1 MLKKNSDNPIIKFV
15 SSSKLTVICLFILM
29 ILVIWGTLYQAE
41 YGLYQAQQKFFH
53 SWYFLILGF
62 LPFPGTVIVM
72 LILFVNLICAL
83 IFRIGFRLSNLGNI
97 FTHLGLVILLIG
109 GGITFYYAEESVLSI
124 KEGEEKNFS
133 TAYHHWE
140 LAVWKLTG
148 SIRDVYAIDSD
159 NFQTGDMIKFT
170 KFNFLGVV
178 DEYHKNCQA
187 FGQKDASIESGIM
200 NSSGIVLL
208 KGKESEIEPIRNT
221 PGLVVKINEVD
232 GTEQIILLYGGDPNP
247 TTLELTSGSYFFSL
261 RKAKYLLPFAIK
273 LIDFRM
279 TKHPGTDIAKSYE
292 SEVEIITAGFNR
304 QALISMNRPLRHKDY
319 TLFQSS
325 YFVDSKGQ
333 EYSILAVVK
342 NYARLF
348 PYISSIVIFFGL
360 ISHFL
365 IMLIKKSKKKPMDR
379 E

>member
-1 MLKKNSDNPIIKFV
+1 MPKKISDNKVLKFAC
-15 SSSKLTVICLFILM
+15 SSKLTVICLFLLM

-41 YGLYQAQQKFFH
+41 YGLYQAQLKFFH

-97 FTHLGLVILLIG
+97 FIHIGLVILLIG
-109 GGITFYYAEESVLSI
+109 GGITFYNAEESVLNI

-140 LAVWKLTG
+140 LAIWKLTG

-159 NFQTGDMIKFT
+159 NFQTGDMIRCL
-170 KFNFLGVV
+170 KFNFSGIVN
-178 DEYHKNCQA
+178 EYHKNCQA
-187 FGQKDASIESGIM
+187 FRQKDTSTESEIV

-208 KGKESEIEPIRNT
+208 KGKENEIEPIRNT
-221 PGLVVKINEVD
+221 PGLVFKISEGD
-232 GTEQIILLYGGDPNP
+232 GEEQTILLYGGDLKP
-247 TTLELTSGSYFFSL
+247 TEVKLTSGSYYFTL
-261 RKAKYLLPFAIK
+261 RKTKYLLPFAIK

-292 SEVEIITAGFNR
+292 SEVEIIMAGFNR
-304 QALISMNRPLRHKDY
+304 KTLISMNRPLRHKNY

-325 YFVDSKGQ
+325 YFVDNNGQ

-348 PYISSIVIFFGL
+348 PYISSIVIFLGL

-365 IMLIKKSKKKPMDR
+365 VMLLKKSKKKTKGS
-379 E
+379 